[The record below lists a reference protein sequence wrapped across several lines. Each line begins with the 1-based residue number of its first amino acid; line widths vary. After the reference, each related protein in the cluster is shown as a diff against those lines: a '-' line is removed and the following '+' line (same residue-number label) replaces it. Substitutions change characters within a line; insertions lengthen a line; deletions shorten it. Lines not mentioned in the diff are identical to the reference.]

1 MAIVNFSL
9 PKTLE
14 NRIFEVMRQ
23 KGFMSKAEFFRFAAM
38 YFLDVVIDKP
48 FSNEDERFEYLTKTI
63 TKELR
68 ARYRGKKLPTLEE
81 QLVGL

>member
-14 NRIFEVMRQ
+14 NRIFEVIRQ
-23 KGFMSKAEFFRFAAM
+23 KGFTSKAEFFRFAAM
-38 YFLDVVIDKP
+38 YFLDVIDKP
-48 FSNEDERFEYLTKTI
+48 FSNEDERLEYLTKTI

-68 ARYRGKKLPTLEE
+68 ARYHGKKLPSLEE
-81 QLVGL
+81 QLAGL